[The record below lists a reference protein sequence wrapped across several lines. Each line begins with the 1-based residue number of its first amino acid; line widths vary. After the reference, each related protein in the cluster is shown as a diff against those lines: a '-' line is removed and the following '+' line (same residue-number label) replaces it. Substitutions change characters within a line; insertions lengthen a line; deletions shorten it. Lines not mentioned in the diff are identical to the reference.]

1 MPSRSRRQVLAA
13 LGSASVALAGC
24 LSQSPP
30 SGELGTVEG
39 TWPMVGRNPGHTR
52 AGAATPTD
60 PQTVWITEL
69 DQARATGTPAVLDG
83 RLYVPVDAISDTA
96 RHRYRIHALTAA
108 TGEERWQVPL
118 RSEPNGPPAMS
129 GDRIVV
135 TARRSLERGR
145 IVCFRTRYGEEEWLV
160 DVDARLTAPPTIHGG
175 VVYVPDWRG
184 QVHALSVSDGSVL
197 WSRRVDADGSGRT
210 FPEPVAV
217 LDETLYVGSQSGMT
231 GVVAL
236 DATNGETRWTEST
249 HAVTGGPVAHR
260 NGIIVQSHEDV
271 IAFETDG
278 SRRWSFNVLEGTARP
293 IAVDDRH
300 VYVAARNALH
310 AIDWNG
316 DEAWTYEPSGE
327 QIGTPTIA
335 GGTVLVRG
343 KDYLTALSRGDGTEQ
358 WTATP
363 QGVGRAVVVPE
374 AIFLSGANGAVIA
387 LGEA

>member
-1 MPSRSRRQVLAA
+1 
-13 LGSASVALAGC
+13 
-24 LSQSPP
+24 
-30 SGELGTVEG
+30 
-39 TWPMVGRNPGHTR
+39 MVGRNPGHTR
-52 AGAATPTD
+52 EGAPTPAD

-69 DQARATGTPAVLDG
+69 DQGRTTGTPALVDD

-96 RHRYRIHALTAA
+96 RDRYRIHALTAA
-108 TGEERWQVPL
+108 TGEERWKVPL
-118 RSEPNGPPAMS
+118 RSEPNSPPAVS

-145 IVCFRTRYGEEEWLV
+145 IVCFQTRYGEEEWLV

-184 QVHALSVSDGSVL
+184 RVHALSASDGSVL
-197 WSRRVDADGSGRT
+197 WSRHVNADGSSRT

-217 LDETLYVGSQSGMT
+217 LDETLYVGSQSGKT
-231 GVVAL
+231 GVIAL
-236 DATNGETRWTEST
+236 DATTGERLWTEST
-249 HAVTGGPVAHR
+249 HAVTSGPVAHR

-293 IAVDDRH
+293 IAADDRH
-300 VYVAARNALH
+300 VYVAARDSLY
-310 AIDWNG
+310 AITWNG
-316 DEAWTYEPSGE
+316 DEVWVYDSSEE
-327 QIGTPTIA
+327 RIGTPTIA
-335 GGTVLVRG
+335 GDTVIVRG
-343 KDYLTALSRGDGTEQ
+343 EDYLTALSRSDGTEQ

-363 QGVGRAVVVPE
+363 QGVGRAVIVPE
-374 AIFLSGANGAVIA
+374 AIFLSGADGNVIA